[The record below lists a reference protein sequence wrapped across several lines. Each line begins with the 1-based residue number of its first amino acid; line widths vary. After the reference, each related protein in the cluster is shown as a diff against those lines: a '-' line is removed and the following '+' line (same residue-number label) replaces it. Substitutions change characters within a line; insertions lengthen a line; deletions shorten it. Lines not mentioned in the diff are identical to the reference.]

1 MTGPV
6 VPGVP
11 ATGHI
16 DAGGF
21 WHPGSADGCTKGRCA
36 APSGPRA
43 GRPEWCREHRRPKQM
58 CDRYGST
65 HIVPR

>member
-11 ATGHI
+11 ATGHV
-16 DAGGF
+16 DRKGF
-21 WHPGSADGCTKGRCA
+21 WHPGAADGCSKGSCGLDR
-36 APSGPRA
+36 PKP
-43 GRPEWCREHRRPKQM
+43 GRPPWCPEHRRPKAL

-65 HIVPR
+65 HVVRR